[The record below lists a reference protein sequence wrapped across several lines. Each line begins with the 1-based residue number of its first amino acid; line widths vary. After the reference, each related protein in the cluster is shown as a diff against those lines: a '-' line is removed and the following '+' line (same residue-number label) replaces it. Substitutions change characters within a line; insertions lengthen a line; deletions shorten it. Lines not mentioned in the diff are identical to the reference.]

1 MKPGDGELQ
10 VQSDGNVVT
19 VRGDLDMETVP
30 QLTQALVGLSGTVV
44 LVLDELSFVDSS
56 GLQGILN
63 AQRGARARGDELI
76 LRRPSEALVRVLEM
90 TDLRGTF
97 VIES

>member
-19 VRGDLDMETVP
+19 VRGDLDMETVR
-30 QLTQALVGLSGTVV
+30 QLTQALVGLAGTVV

>member
-10 VQSDGNVVT
+10 VQSDGSVVT
-19 VRGDLDMETVP
+19 VRGDLDMETVA

-63 AQRGARARGDELI
+63 AQRAARARGDELI

>member
-19 VRGDLDMETVP
+19 VRGDLDMETVR

>member
-1 MKPGDGELQ
+1 MKAGDGELQ

-19 VRGDLDMETVP
+19 VRGDLDMETVR